1 MKPPDVASGLSVSVD
16 AEADVVCA
24 RARGRALALQMGF
37 SAARAT
43 LLATAISELARNILL
58 YAGHGEI
65 LLSVVENPSRVG
77 IGIVARD
84 KGPGIADLSQAL
96 RDGFSSSGRL
106 GLGLPGVRRLMDTF
120 DVQSAPGEGTVVVA
134 KMWLS

>member
-1 MKPPDVASGLSVSVD
+1 MKPPELASDVRVSIE
-16 AEADVVCA
+16 AEADIVSA
-24 RARGRALALQMGF
+24 RTRGRALAIQMGF

-58 YAGHGEI
+58 YAGHGEVQ
-65 LLSVVENPSRVG
+65 LSVEEHTARIG
-77 IGIVARD
+77 IGVVARD

-96 RDGFSSSGRL
+96 QDGYSSSGRL

-120 DVQSAPGEGTVVVA
+120 EARSAAGEGTVVVA